1 MQKHV
6 TDYTKVLSSQTYN
19 KQCVKD
25 IFSIF
30 NKLEWLQQQ
39 QLLTDSNIQNLAT
52 DITLHILHILQQ
64 FAKGFITRT
73 NSNQWKQHVLA
84 GRKYCHFLFFSFV
97 IIFLS
102 SIV

>member
-30 NKLEWLQQQ
+30 NKFDRMV
-39 QLLTDSNIQNLAT
+39 TAT
-52 DITLHILHILQQ
+52 ATI
-64 FAKGFITRT
+64 
-73 NSNQWKQHVLA
+73 N
-84 GRKYCHFLFFSFV
+84 
-97 IIFLS
+97 
-102 SIV
+102 